1 MFAWLVWL
9 AIAGALGVVEL
20 VSTTLNFALLAVGA
34 LAAAGIAAVGLGL
47 GPQFLTFCVVAVL
60 LLALVRPVVHKHVQ
74 QAPPLRSGVAALIGK
89 EGVTLTEVAR
99 HSGRVKIGGEEW
111 SARPYDSHLVIP
123 QGATVDVFAIEGA
136 TALIHPQEELFQEE
150 AWPH

>member
-20 VSTTLNFALLAVGA
+20 ISTTLNFALLALGA

-60 LLALVRPVVHKHVQ
+60 LLALVRPVVHKHMQ
-74 QAPPLRSGVAALIGK
+74 QAPPVRSGVAALIGK